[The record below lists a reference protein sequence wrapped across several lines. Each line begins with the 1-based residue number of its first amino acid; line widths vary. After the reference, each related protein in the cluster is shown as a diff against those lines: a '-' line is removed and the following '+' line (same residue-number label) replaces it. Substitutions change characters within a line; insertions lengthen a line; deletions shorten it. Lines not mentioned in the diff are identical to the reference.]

1 MDGGRK
7 SGNFLCV
14 FKVVLR
20 DSLGGIGSL
29 SNFFLSLCEMLLV
42 IEHRAVG
49 QKAHPARETGC
60 TLASDFIHDRMNLK
74 MTTFGVRRVSET
86 WQEKREGA

>member
-1 MDGGRK
+1 MG
-7 SGNFLCV
+7 SVPFL
-14 FKVVLR
+14 
-20 DSLGGIGSL
+20 II
-29 SNFFLSLCEMLLV
+29 FLSLCEMLLV

-74 MTTFGVRRVSET
+74 MTTLVLMT
-86 WQEKREGA
+86 